1 MSNTPLT
8 QLVFLHRQY
17 WYLVRGVKDKV
28 PTLRVC
34 IFNVHPTKQQQIPT
48 DHDGVV
54 SRNADITFS
63 DRTYR
68 DQEILLLISDYVDL
82 VRDFI
87 RMAKENKV
95 KDQVISDLLDQRT
108 RYHGKAWKPRRYR
121 DIVEGR
127 FDVDTI
133 IRIERKNNEN
143 TISNKTFDFSY
154 GTIGQL
160 LKDGYE
166 ESINY
171 LPYLEFDLAP
181 NIPKDVSYEKKE
193 NL

>member
-1 MSNTPLT
+1 
-8 QLVFLHRQY
+8 
-17 WYLVRGVKDKV
+17 
-28 PTLRVC
+28 
-34 IFNVHPTKQQQIPT
+34 
-48 DHDGVV
+48 
-54 SRNADITFS
+54 
-63 DRTYR
+63 
-68 DQEILLLISDYVDL
+68 
-82 VRDFI
+82 
-87 RMAKENKV
+87 
-95 KDQVISDLLDQRT
+95 
-108 RYHGKAWKPRRYR
+108 
-121 DIVEGR
+121 VEGR